1 MTKQG
6 KDIENL
12 KKKVQAVETLKQ
24 SLEKDKERLKQEF
37 VKKNKVKWNWVFA
50 TNSSFLIPISLQP
63 YGVNLWYF
71 KLRLFD

>member
-12 KKKVQAVETLKQ
+12 KKKVQSVETLKQ

-37 VKKNKVKWNWVFA
+37 VKKNKVKWN
-50 TNSSFLIPISLQP
+50 
-63 YGVNLWYF
+63 
-71 KLRLFD
+71 

>member
-12 KKKVQAVETLKQ
+12 KKKIQNVETLRV

-37 VKKNKVKWNWVFA
+37 AKKNKVK
-50 TNSSFLIPISLQP
+50 NSFWI
-63 YGVNLWYF
+63 F
-71 KLRLFD
+71 